1 MTVGADGHRFYL
13 LGMGNRRKLLYRD
26 GRLLDAM
33 SGEALRQWDVAG
45 ELIEPSEYRVTLRTR
60 GGEPVRITE
69 DADGVWLEERGAKTS
84 LASGPVMLP
93 RFDGHPRAA
102 LLRALHQEIL
112 INIVAGRPVPNL
124 LAYPTPW
131 YRDAAM
137 MLMCLAKTGNLSLI
151 ADWVAGLREPFDRNN
166 GGDREPDNLGEALYL
181 ISLVSDKSHPLVGE
195 VLKQA
200 ARCRKGAFIVG
211 PTDSAEHPVYQTK
224 WLKWGLRNL
233 GLDDPH
239 EVPALADSYSSLF
252 WMDYRDAHV
261 PGPRFGDDAKRDYPY
276 LAWAEAHF
284 HGWAPPMRV
293 DAGRYPL
300 TWEANASQADYARMR
315 IVGEEYADRR
325 IAAPHG
331 WHAAEMLLYF
341 WEARE

>member
-151 ADWVAGLREPFDRNN
+151 ADWVAGLRT
-166 GGDREPDNLGEALYL
+166 
-181 ISLVSDKSHPLVGE
+181 IW
-195 VLKQA
+195 
-200 ARCRKGAFIVG
+200 ARRC
-211 PTDSAEHPVYQTK
+211 T
-224 WLKWGLRNL
+224 
-233 GLDDPH
+233 
-239 EVPALADSYSSLF
+239 
-252 WMDYRDAHV
+252 
-261 PGPRFGDDAKRDYPY
+261 
-276 LAWAEAHF
+276 
-284 HGWAPPMRV
+284 
-293 DAGRYPL
+293 
-300 TWEANASQADYARMR
+300 
-315 IVGEEYADRR
+315 
-325 IAAPHG
+325 
-331 WHAAEMLLYF
+331 
-341 WEARE
+341 